1 MTFTLIVHCTYLP
14 VPHTQCLWGVCCL
27 VLVPSHCGQSFLI
40 EHRQSLF
47 HEHNNHLCEL
57 ISKIEN
63 SVRLYYLLL
72 IFSFGITHSIQD
84 CVFFNLP
91 TVPYTEWSN
100 HRPQAKWPQGYKVSK
115 HVRPVKK
122 IERVLICWK
131 IDWIELKRECVYK

>member
-1 MTFTLIVHCTYLP
+1 MTFTLIVHCNTTHAMFMRCVLLSACP
-14 VPHTQCLWGVCCL
+14 FTLW
-27 VLVPSHCGQSFLI
+27 SIFLI

-131 IDWIELKRECVYK
+131 IDWIELKRECVFK